1 MDKEAPLTN
10 LHRIDKLHVNIQYQE
25 RRIIMYRLN
34 RFIVIAALALIVTG
48 VFPWTAIADSQSP
61 SSIEQTFQKAK
72 QDYLQKNMNSAAEQI
87 KKGAAYMKAE
97 AEKASTKGKGALT
110 ASAQELDKL
119 ATDVKKGTVTSE
131 KRMEETFA
139 RAYLALASD
148 AHVKATESWSKK
160 ETAKAG
166 AALET
171 ANKNLEKSFAW
182 AGQKIEKS
190 TNDAMKKSQEL
201 ALKLKKKSSLIA
213 EEVGKGLQNAG
224 NEIEKFGQK
233 ISAK

>member
-87 KKGAAYMKAE
+87 KKGAAYMKE
-97 AEKASTKGKGALT
+97 IG
-110 ASAQELDKL
+110 
-119 ATDVKKGTVTSE
+119 
-131 KRMEETFA
+131 R
-139 RAYLALASD
+139 
-148 AHVKATESWSKK
+148 AHV
-160 ETAKAG
+160 
-166 AALET
+166 
-171 ANKNLEKSFAW
+171 
-182 AGQKIEKS
+182 
-190 TNDAMKKSQEL
+190 
-201 ALKLKKKSSLIA
+201 
-213 EEVGKGLQNAG
+213 
-224 NEIEKFGQK
+224 
-233 ISAK
+233 